1 MSGARFSQTPKLRGH
16 SELSLSLSPSASA
29 VAKLRNY
36 FVARSGHKEFSVDHL
51 DREKMDRE
59 NQNPERERYLQQL
72 RALEKSLRER
82 VQQEEQQY
90 LQNHRQLLDGVFDAE
105 AELAERERIATE
117 AERVRSA
124 RRAFIQELK
133 NRRNNARKQ

>member
-1 MSGARFSQTPKLRGH
+1 
-16 SELSLSLSPSASA
+16 
-29 VAKLRNY
+29 
-36 FVARSGHKEFSVDHL
+36 
-51 DREKMDRE
+51 MDRE
-59 NQNPERERYLQQL
+59 NQDPERERYLQKL

-105 AELAERERIATE
+105 AELAERERIAVE

-124 RRAFIQELK
+124 RRAVIQELK